1 MGREKGH
8 ATTAAGPSGV
18 VTVASLTTGLSAVRF
33 GGRGT
38 EGFFDEALG
47 FWIVLPRSAIMNG
60 LFARRFPHDEEAGF
74 AS

>member
-47 FWIVLPRSAIMNG
+47 FWSAIMNG